1 MHASSDLPRA
11 AAGTARRRARID
23 RVDRVLIRP
32 SRGPRLDKRD
42 EKCFCKQVCAR
53 PREAT
58 GVTEGLTGAGADA
71 GSGRVA
77 LVEAV
82 FRPFWARLAVQY

>member
-1 MHASSDLPRA
+1 M
-11 AAGTARRRARID
+11 
-23 RVDRVLIRP
+23 
-32 SRGPRLDKRD
+32 
-42 EKCFCKQVCAR
+42 CAR

-58 GVTEGLTGAGADA
+58 GVTTGLTGAGADA